1 VNWGRGGELGG
12 EVSGVV
18 RRNPHKEADA
28 KHKSGTRKK
37 SKQEEEKKKKK
48 KKKKRRRRKRE
59 EGRRRKEA
67 ITRARDDE
75 FAEPIVRGMI

>member
-1 VNWGRGGELGG
+1 MNWGRGGELGG

-48 KKKKRRRRKRE
+48 RRRRRRE
-59 EGRRRKEA
+59 EEEKKEEGEK
-67 ITRARDDE
+67 R
-75 FAEPIVRGMI
+75 P

>member
-1 VNWGRGGELGG
+1 MCCHGQKRERAGSEVNWGRGGELGG

-48 KKKKRRRRKRE
+48 RRRRRRE
-59 EGRRRKEA
+59 EEEKKEEGEK
-67 ITRARDDE
+67 R
-75 FAEPIVRGMI
+75 P

>member
-1 VNWGRGGELGG
+1 M
-12 EVSGVV
+12 SGVA

-28 KHKSGTRKK
+28 KHKSGKRKK
-37 SKQEEEKKKKK
+37 SKQEEEKK